1 MGEWLGAESQR
12 ADIDELIAAEY
23 GGAAWIDE
31 VAAGEL
37 LTAYVRRKRFEARLI
52 AAEVGR
58 LFGGRERQQQERIS
72 SDELLRMMGVE

>member
-1 MGEWLGAESQR
+1 M
-12 ADIDELIAAEY
+12 IAAEY
-23 GGAAWIDE
+23 GGAAWVDE

-58 LFGGRERQQQERIS
+58 LFGGKEKQQQQERVS
-72 SDELLRMMGVE
+72 SDDLLRMMGVE

>member
-1 MGEWLGAESQR
+1 M
-12 ADIDELIAAEY
+12 IAAEY
-23 GGAAWIDE
+23 GGAAWVDE

-58 LFGGRERQQQERIS
+58 LFGGKEKQQERVS
-72 SDELLRMMGVE
+72 SDDLLRMMGVE